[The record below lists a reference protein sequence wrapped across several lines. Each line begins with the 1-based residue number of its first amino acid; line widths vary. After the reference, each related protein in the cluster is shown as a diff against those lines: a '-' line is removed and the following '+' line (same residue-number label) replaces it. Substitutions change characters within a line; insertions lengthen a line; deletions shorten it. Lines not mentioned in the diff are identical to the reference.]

1 MQLKFERPKLPVL
14 FKDSNAAEITEKREV
29 TSTKQVTNFIQQ
41 LDSIMNCE
49 MSVPNRNLNIQKYVG
64 KNKKFCGK

>member
-1 MQLKFERPKLPVL
+1 MQLKFEQPKLPVL
-14 FKDSNAAEITEKREV
+14 FKAAEITEKREV